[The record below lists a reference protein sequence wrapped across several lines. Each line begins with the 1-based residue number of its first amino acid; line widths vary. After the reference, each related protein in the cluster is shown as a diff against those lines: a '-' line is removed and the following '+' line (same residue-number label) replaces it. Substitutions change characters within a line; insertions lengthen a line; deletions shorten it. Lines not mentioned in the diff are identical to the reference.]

1 MSQVAAIMAF
11 TDQYSGEDYEAAIDL
26 GNLFLVWENT
36 GTSFLP
42 CAKVLKNR
50 HNSNAAEPTTTTKIR
65 TSNTRPIFWLIMLIV
80 DVSKHRLCLV
90 DFTVFRIHIFS
101 HLQCI
106 LLKGELKKKKK
117 AYTSI
122 YNCFQKPFA
131 RRNSSR
137 FGLIYNVLIVYSG

>member
-90 DFTVFRIHIFS
+90 DFIPDP
-101 HLQCI
+101 HLQSSSMHS
-106 LLKGELKKKKK
+106 LK
-117 AYTSI
+117 
-122 YNCFQKPFA
+122 
-131 RRNSSR
+131 R
-137 FGLIYNVLIVYSG
+137 

>member
-11 TDQYSGEDYEAAIDL
+11 TDQYPGEDYEAAIDL

-106 LLKGELKKKKK
+106 LLKGEFKKKKK
-117 AYTSI
+117 SWV
-122 YNCFQKPFA
+122 
-131 RRNSSR
+131 
-137 FGLIYNVLIVYSG
+137 GH